1 MLSKKALET
10 EIDRVSFSMD
20 ELRLFLDTHPREK
33 EALSAYR
40 ELRKKRERL
49 LESYESLYGPMEA
62 YRAGGSE
69 KWNWLSQPWPWEKEA

>member
-10 EIDRVSFSMD
+10 EIARVSFSMD
-20 ELRLFLDTHPREK
+20 ELRLFLDTHPCDK
-33 EALSAYR
+33 EALSAWR

>member
-10 EIDRVSFSMD
+10 EIARVSFSMD

-40 ELRKKRERL
+40 ELRKKRDRL